1 MPIMEH
7 FSAVEDPRRDHGKRH
22 LLEDILVL
30 TICAV
35 ICGADGFVAVEAFG
49 HAKHDWLRRF
59 LALPNGIPSH
69 DTIRAVFSRLNP
81 RQFEQC
87 FLAWVNA
94 VFVRTA
100 GTVVAI
106 DGKTLRRSYDRKSK
120 QAALQMV
127 SAWATANRL
136 VLGQVAVDDHSNEIT
151 AIPKL
156 LEVLDLHGCIV
167 TIDAIGC
174 QQDIAAQIIDQ
185 GGDYVLAVK
194 ANQGSLF
201 TEVHQCFE
209 DIEAE
214 GMRFYETE
222 EQGHGRA
229 ETRWYWMTETLPWPL
244 RRIQWKGLRSM
255 GVVEASRTVGEK
267 YTVERRYY
275 ISSLPADAQQLAE
288 AVRGHWHIEN
298 QLHWVLD
305 VAFREDESRIR
316 TGHAD
321 ANMAVV
327 RRIALNLLK
336 QDTSVKLGIA
346 NKRLKAGWDEAYL
359 LKILLQQ

>member
-1 MPIMEH
+1 MEH
-7 FSAVEDPRRDHGKRH
+7 FSAIGDPRRDHGKRH

-35 ICGADGFVAVEAFG
+35 ICGADSFVALEAFG
-49 HAKHDWLRRF
+49 HAKHEWVRRF

-69 DTIRAVFSRLNP
+69 DTIRAVVGRLNP
-81 RQFEQC
+81 RQFEQW
-87 FLAWVNA
+87 FLDWVNA

-127 SAWATANRL
+127 SAWSTANRL
-136 VLGQVAVDDHSNEIT
+136 VLGHVQVDSASNEIM

-156 LEVLDLHGCIV
+156 LDVLDVSGCIV
-167 TIDAIGC
+167 TIDAIGW

-201 TEVHQCFE
+201 TEVHACFA
-209 DIEAE
+209 DIEAD
-214 GMRFYETE
+214 GMRFHETE
-222 EQGHGRA
+222 EVGHGRE
-229 ETRWYWMTETLPWPL
+229 ETRWYWMTEALPWPL
-244 RRIQWKGLRSM
+244 RRVQWKGLRSM

-267 YTVERRYY
+267 YSVERR
-275 ISSLPADAQQLAE
+275 
-288 AVRGHWHIEN
+288 
-298 QLHWVLD
+298 
-305 VAFREDESRIR
+305 
-316 TGHAD
+316 
-321 ANMAVV
+321 
-327 RRIALNLLK
+327 
-336 QDTSVKLGIA
+336 
-346 NKRLKAGWDEAYL
+346 
-359 LKILLQQ
+359 

>member
-1 MPIMEH
+1 M
-7 FSAVEDPRRDHGKRH
+7 
-22 LLEDILVL
+22 
-30 TICAV
+30 
-35 ICGADGFVAVEAFG
+35 ICGADSFVAVEAFG
-49 HAKHDWLRRF
+49 NAKFRWLRRF
-59 LALPNGIPSH
+59 LTLPHGIPSH
-69 DTIRAVFSRLNP
+69 DTIGAVFAQLNP

-87 FLAWVNA
+87 FLDWVNA
-94 VFVRTA
+94 VFARTT

-120 QAALQMV
+120 KAAIQMV
-127 SAWATANRL
+127 SAWATTNHL
-136 VLGQVAVDDHSNEIT
+136 ILGQVKVDDGSNEIT
-151 AIPKL
+151 AIPQL
-156 LEVLDLHGCIV
+156 LDGLDLNGCIV

-201 TEVHQCFE
+201 TEVHQCFA

-222 EQGHGRA
+222 AQGHGRE

-244 RRIQWKGLRSM
+244 RRSQWKGLRSM
-255 GVVEASRTVGEK
+255 GVVEASRTVDEK
-267 YTVERRYY
+267 YSVERRYY
-275 ISSLPADAQQLAE
+275 ISSLPADAERLAE

-298 QLHWVLD
+298 QVHWVLD
-305 VAFREDESRIR
+305 VAFREDQSRIR
-316 TGHAD
+316 MGHA
-321 ANMAVV
+321 AENMAVV

-336 QDTSVKLGIA
+336 HDTSVKLGVL
-346 NKRLKAGWDEAYL
+346 NKRLKAGWDEDYL
-359 LKILLQQ
+359 LKILLQE